1 MELLPR
7 NCSADPSSVGK
18 LDNDAKT
25 LTDELGFREEAN
37 FGNEKWDSKSLK
49 VVGRREVE
57 VEGNSVFQ
65 FVGKDGEEE
74 RTKKRE
80 REELE
85 GARRKG
91 KKLRKEKS

>member
-1 MELLPR
+1 
-7 NCSADPSSVGK
+7 
-18 LDNDAKT
+18 
-25 LTDELGFREEAN
+25 
-37 FGNEKWDSKSLK
+37 
-49 VVGRREVE
+49 VE